1 MYDRLHMRD
10 EIHVLDNSIA
20 VDGARAL
27 AESLKQNTTITNLN
41 LGGMLEIECMTV
53 CRSNLT
59 IFRERRW
66 LRGSPCSGRVFE
78 AEHDH
83 YQPGSRRY
91 VRK

>member
-1 MYDRLHMRD
+1 VHDGSLMLD

-27 AESLKQNTTITNLN
+27 AESLKQNTTITSLN
-41 LGGMLEIECMTV
+41 LGGMLEIECLTV

-59 IFRERRW
+59 IFRKRHW

-78 AEHDH
+78 AEYDH
-83 YQPGSRRY
+83 YQPESRGY
-91 VRK
+91 VRN